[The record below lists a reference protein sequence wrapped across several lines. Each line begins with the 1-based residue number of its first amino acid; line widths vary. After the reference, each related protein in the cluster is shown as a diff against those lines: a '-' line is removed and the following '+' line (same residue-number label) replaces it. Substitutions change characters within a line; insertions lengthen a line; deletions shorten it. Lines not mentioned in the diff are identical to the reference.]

1 MRVGIAGAG
10 LAGRVLALKLLARG
24 HEVSLFERR
33 APGEAGAA
41 DVAAGMLSPLAELE
55 TGECGIYELG
65 VRSLDLWPAL
75 LAMLDES
82 VPFARRGSLMVSH
95 ARDSAIASRLIDR
108 IRARLGDAAD
118 DEITSLDAD
127 ALAMLEPGL
136 PVDGPAWLLAGEGQ
150 VDARAFMR
158 ASRAFLEPRTEWHD
172 GAEVSDVL
180 PGELRFADGGRRR
193 FDRVFDC
200 RGTGASSSL
209 PVRAV
214 RGEILWLKTDEVTL
228 TRPVRVMH
236 PRYRIYVV
244 PRGSGLFGVGATE
257 IESDDDSPVSVRST
271 MELVSAT
278 AIVDPAFLEARI
290 LASEVGLRPAMPDNQ
305 PHVDVVDGRTV
316 INGLFRHGYL
326 IAPALIDDALDAS
339 LNPRSA
345 A

>member
-1 MRVGIAGAG
+1 VGIAGAG

-55 TGECGIYELG
+55 TGERGIYELG
-65 VRSLDLWPAL
+65 VRSLELWPAL
-75 LAMLDES
+75 LAMLDEP

-95 ARDSAIASRLIDR
+95 AGDAAIARRLIDR
-108 IRARLGDAAD
+108 IRARLGDAAAA
-118 DEITSLDAD
+118 ITLLDPD
-127 ALAMLEPGL
+127 ALARLEPGL
-136 PVDGPAWLLAGEGQ
+136 SLDGPAWLLAGEGQ
-150 VDARAFMR
+150 IDARAFMR
-158 ASRAFLEPRTEWHD
+158 ASRAFLEPRTEWRD

-180 PGELRFADGGRRR
+180 PGELRFAVGGRRR

-200 RGTGASSSL
+200 RGTGAASSL